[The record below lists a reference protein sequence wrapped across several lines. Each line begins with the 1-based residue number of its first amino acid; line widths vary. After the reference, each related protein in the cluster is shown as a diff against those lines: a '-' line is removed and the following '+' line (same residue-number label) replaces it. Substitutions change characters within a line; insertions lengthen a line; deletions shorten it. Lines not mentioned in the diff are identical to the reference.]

1 MDPSVSS
8 SCISTSVRISVS
20 RSAVVASGRIHS
32 SLCITPTA
40 SRLAS
45 PCLEGKILEHVRNT
59 RGKKDPPS
67 MANSLGRALS
77 GSIAASTAPT
87 AVPSLPRHSASWSSG
102 DTEVSSS
109 FTSSSSSSESMRPS
123 ANCFLLHSSYSVG
136 DESRARSRRSRRTLR
151 MPPVA
156 ATSRTSA
163 SRSTSSKMARTM
175 PSHVGWLT
183 SESDGALA
191 PSSSSAES
199 PASSRS
205 SSSSSSSPSSRGL
218 KRSSSRGSL
227 EDAATERLCTR
238 SDASS
243 RAASS

>member
-1 MDPSVSS
+1 MNRFALHMMNRGFFFIPSTGRASLPSS
-8 SCISTSVRISVS
+8 SESE
-20 RSAVVASGRIHS
+20 SA
-32 SLCITPTA
+32 
-40 SRLAS
+40 
-45 PCLEGKILEHVRNT
+45 
-59 RGKKDPPS
+59 
-67 MANSLGRALS
+67 RALRLPPRPPPPPLNFFRS
-77 GSIAASTAPT
+77 PPPFVAPSPPPFETPSPPAFSFSAWTWTAPFLAASTFA
-87 AVPSLPRHSASWSSG
+87 
-102 DTEVSSS
+102 
-109 FTSSSSSSESMRPS
+109 SSSSSSESMRPS

-191 PSSSSAES
+191 PSSSSAKS
-199 PASSRS
+199 TASSRS

>member
-109 FTSSSSSSESMRPS
+109 FTSSSSSESMRPS
-123 ANCFLLHSSYSVG
+123 ANCVLLHSSYSVG

-205 SSSSSSSPSSRGL
+205 SSSSPSSPSSRGL

>member
-1 MDPSVSS
+1 M
-8 SCISTSVRISVS
+8 RISVS

-59 RGKKDPPS
+59 RGKNNPPS

-156 ATSRTSA
+156 ATSRTST